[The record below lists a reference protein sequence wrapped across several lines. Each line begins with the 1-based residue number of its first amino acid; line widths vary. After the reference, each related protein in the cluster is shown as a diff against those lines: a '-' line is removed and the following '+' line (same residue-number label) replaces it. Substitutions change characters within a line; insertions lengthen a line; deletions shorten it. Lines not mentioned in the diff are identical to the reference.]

1 MKKKKTLKIIVIVL
15 LCLLGLTLLD
25 LNNQKNVKKL
35 SLNEVNLSQI
45 KDGIYF
51 GEYKKYRWEYKVKV
65 EIKDSK
71 IIDIKVE
78 DKPVSSYDNKVITKV
93 IDDQKIDIDTV
104 SGATINDKTLLK
116 SIESALNK

>member
-1 MKKKKTLKIIVIVL
+1 MKNKKTLKIIVIVL
-15 LCLLGLTLLD
+15 VCLFGLILLD

-45 KDGIYF
+45 KDGIYS
-51 GEYKKYRWEYKVKV
+51 GEYKKHRWEYKVKV
-65 EIKDSK
+65 EIKNSK

-78 DKPVSSYDNKVITKV
+78 DKPVSSYDDKVITKV

-104 SGATINDKTLLK
+104 SGATINDKILLK

>member
-15 LCLLGLTLLD
+15 VCLFGLILLD

-45 KDGIYF
+45 KDGIYS

-71 IIDIKVE
+71 
-78 DKPVSSYDNKVITKV
+78 S
-93 IDDQKIDIDTV
+93 
-104 SGATINDKTLLK
+104 
-116 SIESALNK
+116 